1 MIKKMATQQLTIP
14 MFPLNM
20 VLLPGETKTLHIFE
34 ERYKQLVSDCIEND
48 AHFGIPFINQ
58 KAIGDFGIEVKINN
72 VIKTFD
78 NGEMDIAIEA
88 IRVFKLLEFSHILT
102 PKLYGAGIIQYED
115 EITDKPSYQL
125 QELTKEYMW
134 VSQQNI
140 IPIDAFD
147 NSTIYSVA
155 RLIELSAAEKYELLK
170 AKSALEKEDSL
181 KPKIKLFIH
190 LIKTETELKSKF
202 VLN

>member
-1 MIKKMATQQLTIP
+1 MATQQLTIP

-20 VLLPGETKTLHIFE
+20 ALLPGETKTLHIFE
-34 ERYKQLVSDCIEND
+34 ERYKQLVADCLANE
-48 AHFGIPFINQ
+48 AHFGIPFLHQ
-58 KAIGDFGIEVKINN
+58 KEIGNYGIEVKISN
-72 VIKTFD
+72 VIKHYD

-88 IRVFKLLEFSHILT
+88 LKVFKIIEFSKVLS
-102 PKLYGAGIIQYED
+102 PKLYGAGIIQYEE
-115 EITDKPSYQL
+115 EITEKPSHLL

-134 VSQQNI
+134 VSQENI

-147 NSTIYSVA
+147 HSNVYGIA
-155 RLIELSAAEKYELLK
+155 RLLDLSAKEKYELLK
-170 AKSALEKEDSL
+170 LQTAQKKESYL

-190 LIKTETELKSKF
+190 LIKTENELKAKF

>member
-1 MIKKMATQQLTIP
+1 MATQQLTIP

-34 ERYKQLVSDCIEND
+34 ERYKQLVADCLDNE
-48 AHFGIPFINQ
+48 AHFGIPFMHQ
-58 KAIGDFGIEVKINN
+58 KAMGDYGIEVKISN
-72 VIKTFD
+72 VIKLYE

-88 IRVFKLLEFSHILT
+88 IRVFKIIEFSKVLT
-102 PKLYGAGIIQYED
+102 PKLYGAGIIQFEE
-115 EITDKPSYQL
+115 EIIEKPSHLL

-134 VSQQNI
+134 VSQENI

-147 NSTIYSVA
+147 NTNVYGIA
-155 RLIELSAAEKYELLK
+155 RLLDLSAPEKYELIK
-170 AKSALEKEDSL
+170 AKSALNKEEYL

-190 LIKTETELKSKF
+190 LIKTENELKSKF

>member
-1 MIKKMATQQLTIP
+1 MATQQLTIP

-34 ERYKQLVSDCIEND
+34 ERYKQLVSDCLENE

-58 KAIGDFGIEVKINN
+58 KLMGNYGIEVKISN
-72 VIKTFD
+72 VINKFE
-78 NGEMDIAIEA
+78 NGEMDIVIEA
-88 IRVFKLLEFSHILT
+88 VRVFKIIEFSKVLT
-102 PKLYGAGIIQYED
+102 PKLYGAGIIQYEE
-115 EITDKPSYQL
+115 EITEKPSHL
-125 QELTKEYMW
+125 IQELIKEYMW
-134 VSQQNI
+134 VSQENI

-147 NSTIYSVA
+147 NSNVYGIA
-155 RLIELSAAEKYELLK
+155 RLLDLSAIEKYELLK
-170 AKSALEKEDSL
+170 AKNVFEKEEYL

-190 LIKTETELKSKF
+190 LIRTENELKSKF

>member
-1 MIKKMATQQLTIP
+1 MATQQLTIP

-34 ERYKQLVSDCIEND
+34 ERYKQLVADCLDNE
-48 AHFGIPFINQ
+48 AHFGIPFMHQ
-58 KAIGDFGIEVKINN
+58 KSIGDYGIEVKISN
-72 VIKTFD
+72 VIKLYE

-88 IRVFKLLEFSHILT
+88 VRVFKIIEFSKVLT
-102 PKLYGAGIIQYED
+102 PKLYGAGIIQFEE
-115 EITDKPSYQL
+115 EIIEKPSHLL

-134 VSQQNI
+134 VSQENI

-147 NSTIYSVA
+147 NSNVYGIA
-155 RLIELSAAEKYELLK
+155 RLLDLSAPEKYELIK
-170 AKSALEKEDSL
+170 AKSAINKEEYL

-190 LIKTETELKSKF
+190 LIKTENELKSKF

>member
-1 MIKKMATQQLTIP
+1 MATQQLTIP

-34 ERYKQLVSDCIEND
+34 ERYKQLVADCLDNE
-48 AHFGIPFINQ
+48 AHFGIPFMHQ
-58 KAIGDFGIEVKINN
+58 KAMGDYGIEVKISN
-72 VIKTFD
+72 VIKLYE
-78 NGEMDIAIEA
+78 NGELDIAIEA
-88 IRVFKLLEFSHILT
+88 IRVFKIIEFSKVLM
-102 PKLYGAGIIQYED
+102 PKLYGAGVIQFEE
-115 EITDKPSYQL
+115 EITEKPSHLL

-134 VSQQNI
+134 VSQENI

-147 NSTIYSVA
+147 HSNVYGIA
-155 RLIELSAAEKYELLK
+155 RLLDLSELEKYELIK
-170 AKSALEKEDSL
+170 AKSAVNKEEYL

-190 LIKTETELKSKF
+190 LIKTENELKTKF

>member
-1 MIKKMATQQLTIP
+1 MATQQLTIP

-34 ERYKQLVSDCIEND
+34 ERYKQLVSDCLINE
-48 AHFGIPFINQ
+48 AHFGIPFIHQ
-58 KAIGDFGIEVKINN
+58 TSMGDYGIEVKISN
-72 VIKTFD
+72 VIKEYE
-78 NGEMDIAIEA
+78 NGEMDIAIEGV
-88 IRVFKLLEFSHILT
+88 RVFKMIEFSKVLP
-102 PKLYGAGIIQYED
+102 PKLYGAGVIQYEE
-115 EITDKPSYQL
+115 EIFEKPSHVL

-134 VSQQNI
+134 ISQQNT

-147 NSTIYSVA
+147 HSNVYGIA
-155 RLIELSAAEKYELLK
+155 RLLDLSSLEKYELLK
-170 AKSALEKEDSL
+170 ANSARKKEDYL

-190 LIKTETELKSKF
+190 LIKTEADLKSKF

>member
-1 MIKKMATQQLTIP
+1 MATQQLTIP

-34 ERYKQLVSDCIEND
+34 ERYKQLVADCLDNE
-48 AHFGIPFINQ
+48 AHFGIPFMHQ
-58 KAIGDFGIEVKINN
+58 KAMGDYGIEVKISN
-72 VIKTFD
+72 VIKLYE

-88 IRVFKLLEFSHILT
+88 IRVFKIIEFSKVLT
-102 PKLYGAGIIQYED
+102 PKLYGAGIIQFEE
-115 EITDKPSYQL
+115 EITEKPSHLL

-134 VSQQNI
+134 VSQENI

-147 NSTIYSVA
+147 NTNVYGIA
-155 RLIELSAAEKYELLK
+155 RLLDLSAPEKYELIK
-170 AKSALEKEDSL
+170 AKSALNKEEYL

-190 LIKTETELKSKF
+190 LIKTENELKSKF

>member
-1 MIKKMATQQLTIP
+1 MATQQLTIP

-34 ERYKQLVSDCIEND
+34 ERYKQLVADCLDNE
-48 AHFGIPFINQ
+48 AHFGIPFMHQ
-58 KAIGDFGIEVKINN
+58 KAMGDYGIEVKISN
-72 VIKTFD
+72 VIKLYE
-78 NGEMDIAIEA
+78 NGELDIAIEA
-88 IRVFKLLEFSHILT
+88 IRVFKIIEFSKVFT
-102 PKLYGAGIIQYED
+102 PKLYGAGVIQFEE
-115 EITDKPSYQL
+115 EITEKPSHLL

-134 VSQQNI
+134 VSQENI

-147 NSTIYSVA
+147 NTNVYGIA
-155 RLIELSAAEKYELLK
+155 RLLDLSAPEKYELIK
-170 AKSALEKEDSL
+170 AKSAINKEEYL

-190 LIKTETELKSKF
+190 LIKTENELKSKF

>member
-1 MIKKMATQQLTIP
+1 MATQQLTIP

-34 ERYKQLVSDCIEND
+34 ERYKQLVADCLDNE
-48 AHFGIPFINQ
+48 AHFGIPFMHQ
-58 KAIGDFGIEVKINN
+58 KAMGDYGIELKISN
-72 VIKTFD
+72 VIKLYE

-88 IRVFKLLEFSHILT
+88 IRVFKIIEFSKVLT
-102 PKLYGAGIIQYED
+102 PKLYGAGIIQFEE
-115 EITDKPSYQL
+115 EIIEKPSHLL

-134 VSQQNI
+134 VSQENI

-147 NSTIYSVA
+147 NTNVYGIA
-155 RLIELSAAEKYELLK
+155 RLLDLSAPEKYELIK
-170 AKSALEKEDSL
+170 AKSALNKEEYL

-190 LIKTETELKSKF
+190 LIKTENELKSKF

>member
-1 MIKKMATQQLTIP
+1 MATQQLTIP

-34 ERYKQLVSDCIEND
+34 ERYKQLVADCLDNE
-48 AHFGIPFINQ
+48 AHFGIPFMHQ
-58 KAIGDFGIEVKINN
+58 KSIGDYGIEVKISN
-72 VIKTFD
+72 VIKLYE

-88 IRVFKLLEFSHILT
+88 IRVFKIIEFSKVLT
-102 PKLYGAGIIQYED
+102 PKLYGAGIIQFEE
-115 EITDKPSYQL
+115 EIIEKPSHLL

-134 VSQQNI
+134 VSQENI

-147 NSTIYSVA
+147 NSNVYGIA
-155 RLIELSAAEKYELLK
+155 RLLDLSAPEKYELIK
-170 AKSALEKEDSL
+170 AKSAINKEEYL

-190 LIKTETELKSKF
+190 LIKTENELKSKF